1 MTHACC
7 AGCRARFIPAAAAYL
22 TACPSCGEAVQHLE
36 EFAGAVVYRLFR
48 LEDTPHAVPEAIAVS
63 MPIPDPVLG
72 GP

>member
-1 MTHACC
+1 MPGTVHS
-7 AGCRARFIPAAAAYL
+7 GGSGVPDRL
-22 TACPSCGEAVQHLE
+22 PSCGEAVQHLE